1 MIIFHLF
8 TFTLFG
14 GSKGKIKLLLIVG
27 TGVLDGPFAHKRQT
41 KRREQAARPT
51 NKIHAYLINRI
62 IFVGRGDSR
71 IARSTSK
78 RHLRRV
84 ILEWSVSETKDLAE
98 VK

>member
-41 KRREQAARPT
+41 KRREQAAALRT
-51 NKIHAYLINRI
+51 KITH
-62 IFVGRGDSR
+62 
-71 IARSTSK
+71 TS
-78 RHLRRV
+78 LTV
-84 ILEWSVSETKDLAE
+84 
-98 VK
+98 

>member
-1 MIIFHLF
+1 MAFIRSLPCARHFN
-8 TFTLFG
+8 
-14 GSKGKIKLLLIVG
+14 VR
-27 TGVLDGPFAHKRQT
+27 DGQD
-41 KRREQAARPT
+41 RPLRANFDCGRVVEAPT
-51 NKIHAYLINRI
+51 PMNKINAYIINRI

-78 RHLRRV
+78 RPLRRV